1 LKGVNHFLW
10 IPWAKNDENSST
22 IPTFWIFPWQLRFS
36 GWPLFALLRALRPQ
50 LRRLRRGQGGA
61 VAEDFALRLRKA
73 QVRAAGGCGAMVI
86 LMWFPK
92 NWAVPP
98 NHLMIKPFLEAL
110 VLGIT
115 NFKKHYSMVAGKLRN
130 D

>member
-1 LKGVNHFLW
+1 LW

-22 IPTFWIFPWQLRFS
+22 IPTFWIFPWQLRYS

-73 QVRAAGGCGAMVI
+73 QVGAAGGLWSPGDDVVSEKLGCT
-86 LMWFPK
+86 PK
-92 NWAVPP
+92 
-98 NHLMIKPFLEAL
+98 
-110 VLGIT
+110 
-115 NFKKHYSMVAGKLRN
+115 SSN